1 MKKSQLLAATL
12 SVALLSNTVVPCLGS
27 IAKDDSKLS
36 SVAYAAEEGSAK
48 DQAIDKLDYLGD
60 LIKGLENIAGGLA
73 GNQLDWLK
81 SLKNAYDFVSKIV
94 KNGLIGAGEIREKVI
109 PRINLLI
116 NVAETI
122 TADATELV
130 DSEQQAHVIIDFS
143 VTRALLKATDI
154 FENADGLNKVSK
166 DLLNSLEKAR
176 KVPKLTEDSKRTHYT
191 LEKLDRAIVNA
202 REVRN
207 RELRFKL
214 DSVALADV
222 DSAIKSA
229 VEVRRNNQATVGQV
243 QEATD
248 NLNAKISEAVASI
261 PDEDK
266 TASAKDKA
274 ELGKYIEEA
283 KKVRDFELKGKV
295 DSSVIRE
302 LNRAIADA
310 NRIFRNNRTTVNEA
324 NVAYEELL
332 KAIEKAKANL
342 VVEEPAEEVE
352 EVPAEEKT
360 DEEISEDEVD
370 EELPEEETKEGSDEE
385 ASEKEVPAEETVE
398 AEDKAEDEKEDKIEE
413 GEANEEDL
421 EEILEEIAE

>member
-36 SVAYAAEEGSAK
+36 SVAYAAEEGSEK

-130 DSEQQAHVIIDFS
+130 DSEQQAHVIIGFS

-154 FENADGLNKVSK
+154 FENADGLNKASK

-191 LEKLDRAIVNA
+191 LEKLDRAIANA

-222 DSAIKSA
+222 DSAIKTA

-248 NLNAKISEAVASI
+248 KLNAKISEAIALI

-302 LNRAIADA
+302 LNGAIADA

-332 KAIEKAKANL
+332 QAIEKAKANL

-352 EVPAEEKT
+352 EVPVEEKT
-360 DEEISEDEVD
+360 DEEISDDEVD

-413 GEANEEDL
+413 GEVDEEGL
-421 EEILEEIAE
+421 EENLEEIAE

>member
-1 MKKSQLLAATL
+1 M
-12 SVALLSNTVVPCLGS
+12 
-27 IAKDDSKLS
+27 I
-36 SVAYAAEEGSAK
+36 
-48 DQAIDKLDYLGD
+48 
-60 LIKGLENIAGGLA
+60 
-73 GNQLDWLK
+73 
-81 SLKNAYDFVSKIV
+81 
-94 KNGLIGAGEIREKVI
+94 IG
-109 PRINLLI
+109 
-116 NVAETI
+116 
-122 TADATELV
+122 
-130 DSEQQAHVIIDFS
+130 FS

-154 FENADGLNKVSK
+154 FENADGLNKASK

-191 LEKLDRAIVNA
+191 LEKLDRAIANA

-222 DSAIKSA
+222 DSAIKTA

-248 NLNAKISEAVASI
+248 KLNAKISEAVASI

-274 ELGKYIEEA
+274 ALGKNIEEA

-332 KAIEKAKANL
+332 QAIEKAKANL

-352 EVPAEEKT
+352 EVPVGEKT

-398 AEDKAEDEKEDKIEE
+398 VEDKAEDEKEDKIEE

-421 EEILEEIAE
+421 EEIAE

>member
-130 DSEQQAHVIIDFS
+130 DSEQQAHVIIGFS

-154 FENADGLNKVSK
+154 FENADGLNKASK

-191 LEKLDRAIVNA
+191 LEKLDRAIANA

-222 DSAIKSA
+222 DSAIKTA

-248 NLNAKISEAVASI
+248 KLNAKISEAVASI

-274 ELGKYIEEA
+274 ALGKNIEEA

-332 KAIEKAKANL
+332 QAIEKAKANL

-352 EVPAEEKT
+352 EVPVGEKT

-398 AEDKAEDEKEDKIEE
+398 VEDKAEDEKEDKIEE

-421 EEILEEIAE
+421 EEIAE

>member
-130 DSEQQAHVIIDFS
+130 DSEQQAHVIIGFS

-154 FENADGLNKVSK
+154 FENADGLNKASK

-191 LEKLDRAIVNA
+191 LEKLDRAIANA

-222 DSAIKSA
+222 DSAIKTA

-248 NLNAKISEAVASI
+248 KLNAKISEAVASI

-274 ELGKYIEEA
+274 ALGKNIEEA
-283 KKVRDFELKGKV
+283 KKVCNFELKGKV

-332 KAIEKAKANL
+332 QAIEKAKANL

-352 EVPAEEKT
+352 EVPVEEKT

-398 AEDKAEDEKEDKIEE
+398 AEDEKEDKIEE

>member
-130 DSEQQAHVIIDFS
+130 DSEQQAHVIIGFS

-154 FENADGLNKVSK
+154 FENADGLNKASK

-222 DSAIKSA
+222 DSAIKTA

-248 NLNAKISEAVASI
+248 KLNAKISEAVASI

-274 ELGKYIEEA
+274 ALGKNIEEA

-310 NRIFRNNRTTVNEA
+310 NRIFRNNRTTVNEV

-332 KAIEKAKANL
+332 QAIEKAKANL

-352 EVPAEEKT
+352 EVPVEEKT

-398 AEDKAEDEKEDKIEE
+398 VEDKAEDEKEDKIEE

>member
-27 IAKDDSKLS
+27 IAKDDLKLS
-36 SVAYAAEEGSAK
+36 SVAYAAEEGSEK

-94 KNGLIGAGEIREKVI
+94 KNGLVGAGQLREKVI

-130 DSEQQAHVIIDFS
+130 DSEQQAHVIIGFS

-154 FENADGLNKVSK
+154 FENADGLNKASE

-176 KVPKLTEDSKRTHYT
+176 QVPKLTENSKRTHYT
-191 LEKLDRAIVNA
+191 LEKLDRAIANA

-207 RELRFKL
+207 RELRYKL

-229 VEVRRNNQATVGQV
+229 VDVRRNNQATVGQV

-248 NLNAKISEAVASI
+248 ELNAKISEALASI

-274 ELGKYIEEA
+274 VLGKDIEEA

-310 NRIFRNNRTTVNEA
+310 NRIFRNARTTVKEA
-324 NVAYEELL
+324 NAADEELL
-332 KAIEKAKANL
+332 NAIEKAKTNL
-342 VVEEPAEEVE
+342 LVEEPVE
-352 EVPAEEKT
+352 EEIPSEEEIEENIPEEK
-360 DEEISEDEVD
+360 VD
-370 EELPEEETKEGSDEE
+370 EELSEEDSDEDSDEE
-385 ASEKEVPAEETVE
+385 ASEKDTPAEEKVE
-398 AEDKAEDEKEDKIEE
+398 DKDKAEEDDKEEKTEE
-413 GEANEEDL
+413 GEIDEEAL
-421 EEILEEIAE
+421 EEILEDIAE

>member
-27 IAKDDSKLS
+27 TAKDDLKLS
-36 SVAYAAEEGSAK
+36 SVAYAAEEGSEK

-94 KNGLIGAGEIREKVI
+94 KNGLVGAGQLREKVI

-130 DSEQQAHVIIDFS
+130 DSEQQAHVIIGFS

-154 FENADGLNKVSK
+154 FENADGLNKASE
-166 DLLNSLEKAR
+166 DLSNSLEKAR
-176 KVPKLTEDSKRTHYT
+176 QVPKLTEDSKRTHYT
-191 LEKLDRAIVNA
+191 LEKLDRAIANA

-207 RELRFKL
+207 RELRYKL

-229 VEVRRNNQATVGQV
+229 VNVRRNNQATVGQV

-248 NLNAKISEAVASI
+248 ELNAKISEALASI

-274 ELGKYIEEA
+274 ALGKDIEDA

-310 NRIFRNNRTTVNEA
+310 NRIFRNARTTVNEA
-324 NVAYEELL
+324 NAADEELL
-332 KAIEKAKANL
+332 AAIEKAKASL
-342 VVEEPAEEVE
+342 VVEDAVEEEIPTEEKTEEDIPEVEVDEEPAEEE
-352 EVPAEEKT
+352 T
-360 DEEISEDEVD
+360 HED
-370 EELPEEETKEGSDEE
+370 LDEE
-385 ASEKEVPAEETVE
+385 ASEKDIPAEEKV
-398 AEDKAEDEKEDKIEE
+398 EDEEKTEEDDKEDKIEE
-413 GEANEEDL
+413 GKIDEEGL

>member
-130 DSEQQAHVIIDFS
+130 DSEQQAHVIIGFS

-154 FENADGLNKVSK
+154 FENADGLNKASK

-222 DSAIKSA
+222 DSAIKTA

-248 NLNAKISEAVASI
+248 KLNAKISEAVASI

-274 ELGKYIEEA
+274 ALGKNIEEA

-332 KAIEKAKANL
+332 QAIEKAKANL

-352 EVPAEEKT
+352 EVPVGEKT

-398 AEDKAEDEKEDKIEE
+398 VEDKAEDEKQDKIEE

-421 EEILEEIAE
+421 EEIAE

>member
-130 DSEQQAHVIIDFS
+130 DSEQQAHVIIGFS

-154 FENADGLNKVSK
+154 FENADGLNKASK

-222 DSAIKSA
+222 DSAIKTA

-248 NLNAKISEAVASI
+248 KLNAKISEAVASI

-274 ELGKYIEEA
+274 ALGKNIEEA
-283 KKVRDFELKGKV
+283 KTVRDFELKGKV

-332 KAIEKAKANL
+332 QAIEKAKANL

-352 EVPAEEKT
+352 EVPVGEKT

-398 AEDKAEDEKEDKIEE
+398 VEDKAEDEKEDKIEE

-421 EEILEEIAE
+421 EEIAE

>member
-130 DSEQQAHVIIDFS
+130 DSEQQAHVIIGFS

-154 FENADGLNKVSK
+154 FENADGLNKASK

-191 LEKLDRAIVNA
+191 LEKLDRAIANA

-222 DSAIKSA
+222 DSAIKTA

-248 NLNAKISEAVASI
+248 KLNAKISEAIASI
-261 PDEDK
+261 PYEDK

-324 NVAYEELL
+324 NVAYEKLL
-332 KAIEKAKANL
+332 QAIEKAKANL

-370 EELPEEETKEGSDEE
+370 EELPEEETKECSDEE